1 MAGLNME
8 GEKEEVQKERRMVQ
22 ADEREDTP
30 DPELSQA
37 RLLLLLAAKIILKSC
52 KERQNVV
59 FINYPR

>member
-1 MAGLNME
+1 MAGLSME

-37 RLLLLLAAKIILKSC
+37 RHLLLLPAKITLKSL
-52 KERQNVV
+52 KERQNFV